1 MAWSGLRSLVGR
13 GGVTLAAVGPF
24 AVGCGDG
31 TGPAPVEPLI
41 GALQVSAASPSG
53 WAFLVEGA
61 GGEGGYVAGPAGQP
75 LGFGSARLY
84 VPGATGGI
92 ILGTQAYGGTRLDQI
107 TALQYSSYVT
117 LGSGNAVAAALQF
130 NIDYDL
136 TDANT
141 SWQGRL
147 VYEPYFTQTVTQGTW
162 QTLSP
167 LTGKWWA
174 TGGPGI
180 GICPM
185 ATPCTWTQVLT
196 TFPNAGIQTGAL
208 SGLLFKAGSG
218 WAASTVHV
226 DAFVITAAGVTETY
240 DFEPSLEPCS
250 FTSED
255 AARRVRLTA
264 DCITDHTLYIPN
276 GWTVDGAGHTITA
289 VDPGAGG
296 FLGAVVRNAGGRA
309 HARNLH
315 IIGTVSGGCHGGDQ
329 RLRGIMFE
337 GASGTILFSTVENI
351 HRVGSYGC
359 QEGNGIEVRNAP
371 FDGTHPNT
379 QEVLI
384 QQNTVLRYQKTGI
397 LANGDVRV
405 VISGNVVSSAATA
418 NGDNLDDHI
427 AANSIQVGFGAA
439 HATIQGNR
447 IQGNDWDGASNF
459 SGTAILLYEAQDV
472 EVTSNQIGT
481 EAPEP
486 LDQQTDVGVFA
497 FSSGIVNV
505 MNNYIGR
512 HGEAEGGKP
521 CEGRDD
527 SNWLPDP
534 LPPDKC
540 DPDGVGVYFFE
551 NDGISKAVSNRFS
564 NNWRVLQVGA
574 DRAHANRVVSP
585 AP

>member
-1 MAWSGLRSLVGR
+1 MAWNGLRSLVRR
-13 GGVTLAAVGPF
+13 GGVTLAAVGAF
-24 AVGCGDG
+24 AVACGDG
-31 TGPAPVEPLI
+31 TGPAPVEPMI

-180 GICPM
+180 GTCPM
-185 ATPCTWTQVLT
+185 ATPCTWVQVLT
-196 TFPNAGIQTGAL
+196 AFPNAGIQTGAL

-218 WAASTVHV
+218 WVASTVHV

-250 FTSED
+250 FTPD
-255 AARRVRLTA
+255 DPARTVRLTA
-264 DCITDHTLYIPN
+264 DCTTDHTLYIPN
-276 GWTVDGAGHTITA
+276 GWMVDGAGFKITA
-289 VDPGAGG
+289 VNPASGD
-296 FLGAVVRNAGGRA
+296 FLGPVIRNGGARA

-315 IIGTVSGGCHGGDQ
+315 IIGNATGSDGCHDGAE
-329 RLRGIMFE
+329 RLAGIAFE
-337 GASGTILFSTVENI
+337 GASGTIMFNRVENI
-351 HRVGSYGC
+351 LRAPHYGC
-359 QEGNGIEVRNAP
+359 QEGNGIQVRNGP

-379 QEVLI
+379 QEVVI

-405 VISGNVVSSAATA
+405 VINGNDISSAADA
-418 NGDNLDDHI
+418 DGNNLDYII
-427 AANSIQVGFGAA
+427 AGNSIQVGFGAA
-439 HATIQGNR
+439 HATIHGNR
-447 IQGNDWDGASNF
+447 IQGNDFDGADYWDA
-459 SGTAILLYEAQDV
+459 TAMLIFDV
-472 EVTSNQIGT
+472 GGLEITNNQIGGPS
-481 EAPEP
+481 PEP
-486 LDQQTDVGVFA
+486 LDELTDL
-497 FSSGIVNV
+497 GIYVEHSHNVNI

-512 HGEAEGGKP
+512 HSEDETASPCASSGGRP
-521 CEGRDD
+521 DIGGGR
-527 SNWLPDP
+527 
-534 LPPDKC
+534 C
-540 DPDGVGVYFFE
+540 DPDGVGVYLFE
-551 NDGISKAVSNRFS
+551 STGITKVVNNRFAGG
-564 NNWRVLQVGA
+564 WIELEVGA
-574 DRAHANRVVSP
+574 DRSRRNRVVDP
-585 AP
+585 IP